1 MENALEAKY
10 KGLVLFVADIEKSK
24 EFYQRIFGL
33 EVLMD
38 FGESIEFDN
47 GLMLWEKKFAHNF
60 IFGRRY
66 LAKETGHEIEMY
78 FETPDIES
86 DYEILQNSNIDFAH
100 PIRQEPWGQ
109 RTIRIYDPDMH
120 LIEIAEP
127 MEVVALRLH
136 REGLNLEEVIEKTQ
150 LPKDLVEN
158 IIELGDM
165 IYLKWEQINPDERG

>member
-1 MENALEAKY
+1 MKKALEAKY
-10 KGLVLFVADIEKSK
+10 KGLVLFVSDIEKSK

-38 FGESIEFDN
+38 FGESVEFDN
-47 GLMLWEKKFAHNF
+47 GLMLWEKEFAHNF
-60 IFGRRY
+60 IFGSKCHTKDSAQE
-66 LAKETGHEIEMY
+66 LEMY

-86 DYEILQNSNIDFAH
+86 DFEILQKSNIDFAH

-136 REGLNLEEVIEKTQ
+136 REGLKLDEVIEKTQ

-165 IYLKWEQINPDERG
+165 IYLKWEQIKPDERG